1 MDFDPEGTR
10 LPVKVDTTSNGEYIP
25 QPLTK
30 KQKLANAHAREFVGQ
45 VAKKSALSRR
55 NLLISTAGSAATLLA
70 FNRVHAGAGGFFDL
84 SAESAFD
91 SQLAQAE
98 LGKKEFIFDVQTHCV
113 DPSGDWAKGRD
124 GKLWERNL
132 TRIFGQA
139 SKCENGFDCYS
150 ARQLL
155 KEVYLDSDTDVGVV
169 SALWGAQGNNPT
181 PTDYAAEARAII
193 NEAQG
198 RERCLIHGG
207 VMPNEE
213 GELER
218 MEEQAEVHKVAA
230 WKLYPQWGP
239 DGTGYFMD
247 DPIGIKFLEKAR
259 SLGIKTVAAHRGLP
273 LPHLEYKYSHPADI
287 ARVAK
292 AYPDMTFICYHSGF
306 ERDKPE
312 GPYDAN
318 KPNEELEGVD
328 RLIRAFQENGFKRN
342 QGNLYTELGSVWHA
356 YMSQPDPAAHLMGK
370 LLKYFGE
377 DRICWGTDSIWY
389 GSPQDQIETLRSFQ
403 ITEEYQEKF
412 GYSKI
417 TDEMKAK
424 IFGLNGA
431 RIYGLDPQRYR
442 RPNASD
448 RIGALKAEY
457 CENPNPSFQTFGP
470 KTRREF
476 FQVIARTGGRPG

>member
-169 SALWGAQGNNPT
+169 SALW
-181 PTDYAAEARAII
+181 ARREII
-193 NEAQG
+193 
-198 RERCLIHGG
+198 
-207 VMPNEE
+207 
-213 GELER
+213 
-218 MEEQAEVHKVAA
+218 
-230 WKLYPQWGP
+230 
-239 DGTGYFMD
+239 
-247 DPIGIKFLEKAR
+247 
-259 SLGIKTVAAHRGLP
+259 
-273 LPHLEYKYSHPADI
+273 PHP
-287 ARVAK
+287 
-292 AYPDMTFICYHSGF
+292 
-306 ERDKPE
+306 
-312 GPYDAN
+312 
-318 KPNEELEGVD
+318 
-328 RLIRAFQENGFKRN
+328 
-342 QGNLYTELGSVWHA
+342 
-356 YMSQPDPAAHLMGK
+356 
-370 LLKYFGE
+370 
-377 DRICWGTDSIWY
+377 
-389 GSPQDQIETLRSFQ
+389 Q
-403 ITEEYQEKF
+403 ITPPKR
-412 GYSKI
+412 GRLSTKPR
-417 TDEMKAK
+417 
-424 IFGLNGA
+424 GA
-431 RIYGLDPQRYR
+431 S
-442 RPNASD
+442 A
-448 RIGALKAEY
+448 A
-457 CENPNPSFQTFGP
+457 
-470 KTRREF
+470 
-476 FQVIARTGGRPG
+476 